1 MATMVRPRARAL
13 AAFHMQMTHPHSLE
27 LASERWLLP
36 FSFRTV
42 PLYRFDVLVI
52 GGGAAGSCA
61 ALAAARAGAQV
72 ALVAKAELL
81 ESNTV
86 AAQGGMAAVLAPEDS
101 FESHAADTL
110 RLGCGLAHG
119 EVVRQVVD
127 GGPAAV
133 ERLVGLGAEFDRE
146 SGGTFALSREG
157 GHSAPR
163 IIHAQGAATGQEIQR
178 ALTAGLEEAE
188 AVTSFPT
195 TFVLDLLPAEDGIQ
209 GALCRTD
216 RGDLVAF
223 VAPEVILA
231 TGGSGQIY
239 RETTNPPIATGDGV
253 AAAVRAG
260 ARVRDLE
267 FVQFHPTCLYIA
279 GAARF
284 LISEVVRGAG
294 GVLRDR
300 HGVRFMPDFHA
311 DGELAPRDVVSRA
324 VFRRMVD
331 TEDTSVYLDLS
342 ELDRDPRRLFPQIAR
357 TCRYFGIDIA
367 RDPIPVRPGAHYQIG
382 GVTVDSD
389 GRSSSPGLWAV
400 GECASSGL
408 HGANRMGSNSL
419 LEALVFGER
428 AGRLAAQAGSR
439 PDLGFLRTAP
449 PRVVERP
456 PAGLKINISDI
467 TYSLKSLMWR
477 ELGVERSGAGLS
489 DAGEH
494 LGFWSRA
501 VEGLAPAE
509 IPAWELQNML
519 LLARLATFSALA
531 REETRGVHYRTDH
544 GEEQADWRVHT
555 ELTPHISGEHLDGV
569 ELTRSAVEAGSSCQ

>member
-1 MATMVRPRARAL
+1 MATRLQCPRLGSHGGHAL
-13 AAFHMQMTHPHSLE
+13 MTLPSP
-27 LASERWLLP
+27 LALDTERWLLP

-72 ALVAKAELL
+72 ALLAKRELR

-86 AAQGGMAAVLAPEDS
+86 AAQGGMAAVLAAGDA
-101 FESHAADTL
+101 FEAHSADTL
-110 RLGCGLAHG
+110 RLGCGMGHDQ
-119 EVVRQVVD
+119 VVRQVVSS
-127 GGPAAV
+127 GPEAV

-146 SGGTFALSREG
+146 ADGSLALLREG

-163 IIHAQGAATGQEIQR
+163 IIHAHGAATGQEIQR
-178 ALTAGLEEAE
+178 ALTEALDAAE
-188 AVTSFPT
+188 SITCFPH
-195 TFVLDLLPAEDGIQ
+195 TFVLDLLPAEDGVQ

-294 GVLRDR
+294 GILRDR
-300 HGVRFMPDFHA
+300 HGVRFMPDFHP
-311 DGELAPRDVVSRA
+311 DGELAPRDAVSRA

-331 TEDTSVYLDLS
+331 TEDTCVYLDLS
-342 ELDRDPRRLFPQIAR
+342 DLNRDPQQLFPQIAR
-357 TCRYFGIDIA
+357 TCRYFGIDITQ
-367 RDPIPVRPGAHYQIG
+367 DPIPVRPGAHYQIG
-382 GVTVDSD
+382 GVTVDAD
-389 GRSSSPGLWAV
+389 GRSSARGLWAV

-419 LEALVFGER
+419 LEALVLGER
-428 AGRLAAQAGSR
+428 AGRLAAQTGSR
-439 PDLGFLRTAP
+439 PDLGYLRAAP

-477 ELGVERSGAGLS
+477 ELGVERSGVGLGDS
-489 DAGEH
+489 GER
-494 LGFWSRA
+494 LAFWSRA

-509 IPAWELQNML
+509 LPTWELQNML
-519 LLARLATFSALA
+519 LLARLATYSALA
-531 REETRGVHYRTDH
+531 REESRGVHFRTDH
-544 GEEQADWRVHT
+544 GEEREAWRMHT
-555 ELTPHISGEHLDGV
+555 ELVPQLVGERLMGM
-569 ELTRSAVEAGSSCQ
+569 ELTRSAVESSGSCP